1 MHSIEQSG
9 VRALVPVH
17 DDPLDTEPPAQL
29 YLDSVATGSRRAMKG
44 ALNVVAELL
53 TGGKGTYLS
62 CPWWLVRHTHTSAVK
77 QCLQARYQPA
87 TVNKHLSALRGV
99 LKMTWQLGLMGER
112 DWMAASDVRSVTVSA
127 PVSKRTITSK
137 QIAKLF
143 TACEGDGLSGCRDAA
158 ILALLYGC
166 GLRRHELVKL
176 SLDDYD
182 SQIPAILVREGR
194 GGEERVVYP
203 PPGTER
209 ALEAWLDH
217 RGDDPGPLLVR
228 VRRGGHIQ
236 LGCGLT
242 DHAVLLITR
251 KRAEQA
257 GVSGLT
263 PSDLRHA
270 FIADMLD
277 LGSPVTA
284 VQKLAGHRSA
294 GSTLRYSGSGEKAK
308 LDAARKLMVPYG
320 AESD

>member
-1 MHSIEQSG
+1 MISIEKNG
-9 VRALVPVH
+9 VRALVPIS
-17 DDPLDTEPPAQL
+17 DAPLTTEPPAQL

-44 ALNVVAELL
+44 SLNVLAELL
-53 TGGKGTYLS
+53 TAGKGTYLS
-62 CPWWLVRHTHTSAVK
+62 CPWWLVRHTHASALK
-77 QCLQARYQPA
+77 QCLQARYQAA

-99 LKMTWQLGLMGER
+99 LKMSWQLGLMTER

-127 PVSKRTITSK
+127 PVSKRTVTPK
-137 QIAKLF
+137 QIAQLF
-143 TACEGDGLSGCRDAA
+143 AVCQGDGLLGCRDAA

-176 SLDDYD
+176 VLDDYD
-182 SQIPAILVREGR
+182 PQIPAILVREGR

-209 ALEAWLDH
+209 ALEGWLAY

-228 VRRGGHIQ
+228 VRRGGHMQ

-251 KRAEQA
+251 KRADQA

-270 FIADMLD
+270 FISDMLD

-294 GSTLRYSGSGEKAK
+294 GSTLRYSAAGEKAK
-308 LDAARKLMVPYG
+308 LDAARKLMVPYR
-320 AESD
+320 AEPD